1 MWQHAFAIQF
11 MYQLSEHHKNFCFS
25 IKYRMHSLC
34 IRVHFYGNE
43 NKMGDFIAFSI
54 ATTTNIKRTRAQR
67 NLYDIRYLNVVNL
80 KANSILLVC
89 LLSLLLLPLLLLLL
103 LKSNVHLWGAS
114 QPIQIKPN
122 QTKPIRM
129 QWTREMRRKTNSR
142 SFPV

>member
-89 LLSLLLLPLLLLLL
+89 LLPLLLLPLSLLL